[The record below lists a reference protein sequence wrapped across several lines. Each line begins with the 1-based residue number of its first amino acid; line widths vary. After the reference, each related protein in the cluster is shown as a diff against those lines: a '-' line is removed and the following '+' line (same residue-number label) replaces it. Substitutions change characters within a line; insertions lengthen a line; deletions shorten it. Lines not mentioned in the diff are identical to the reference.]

1 MSAPTD
7 RAWARAGL
15 GLIWTVLMLVSLA
28 ATIFGGML
36 AGAWLGFDVA
46 PRYDGGRTVPWLL
59 LVGAVAGVASGL
71 TIGHRGRG
79 WVQAWR
85 LHRMRRENSVTLTA
99 TVREATPKV
108 IRNPRGGS
116 VTVYS
121 VWVSWRDPFAGEQNG
136 MRQYKFT
143 GRGSPDFEKRLHQG
157 AQVPVVYP
165 ATHPNRFVID
175 VPYAPTMA
183 DQFI

>member
-1 MSAPTD
+1 MSGRRT
-7 RAWARAGL
+7 GL
-15 GLIWTVLMLVSLA
+15 GLIWAVVMLVSLA
-28 ATIFGGML
+28 ATTFGGMV

-46 PRYDGGRTVPWLL
+46 PAVDGGRNVAWLL
-59 LVGAVAGVASGL
+59 LVGAIAGVAAGL

-85 LHRMRRENSVTLTA
+85 LHRMRRRSGVTITA
-99 TVREATPKV
+99 TVEQAPAQV

-116 VTVYS
+116 VTVYR
-121 VWVSWRDPFAGEQNG
+121 VRVSWHDPQTGHRTGHRE
-136 MRQYKFT
+136 YKFY
-143 GRGSPDFEKRLHQG
+143 GRRAPAFEQHIHRG
-157 AQVPVVYP
+157 ARVPVVYP
-165 ATHPNRFVID
+165 PTHPNRFVID